1 MPFPSRSPL
10 KNVTLRQLKVFEAVA
25 RHLSFSRAAEELHLS
40 QPAVSMQVRQLEDV
54 AGLPLTEQIGKKVF
68 LTAAGTE
75 LARHAR
81 VVAQQLREAEAAFDA
96 LKGLRS
102 GRLVIGV
109 VSTAKYFAP
118 RLLATFRARHP
129 EVELR
134 LGVHNREVILQQ
146 LAENQIDLA
155 IMGRPPQEIGT
166 HSESFADHP
175 LVIVAAP
182 EHALAARR
190 RIVPKDLE
198 SETFLIR
205 EPGSGTRSAMERYFS
220 EHGIVPAQTLEM
232 SSNETIKQAAMANM
246 GIAFISQHTVGLEM
260 AVGRLL
266 TLPVADLPV
275 MRRWYVVHLEDK
287 RLSPVALTFRKFLL
301 DEAAPLIAA
310 AVESPLLPGRVA
322 PRSGHARS

>member
-1 MPFPSRSPL
+1 M

-40 QPAVSMQVRQLEDV
+40 QPAVSMQVRQLEDM

-118 RLLATFRARHP
+118 RLLATFRTRHA

-134 LGVHNREVILQQ
+134 LGVHNREVIVQQ

-182 EHALAARR
+182 EHALAGRR
-190 RIVPKDLE
+190 RIAPKDLE
-198 SETFLIR
+198 DETFLIR

-220 EHGIVPAQTLEM
+220 EHGIVPRQTLEM

-260 AVGRLL
+260 AVGRLVP
-266 TLPVADLPV
+266 LPVAGLPV
-275 MRRWYVVHLEDK
+275 MRRWYVAHLQDK
-287 RLSPVALTFRKFLL
+287 RLSPVALAFRKFLL
-301 DEAAPLIAA
+301 EEAVPLIAA
-310 AVESPLLPGRVA
+310 AVDSPVALGRPA
-322 PRSGHARS
+322 ARRRHARS